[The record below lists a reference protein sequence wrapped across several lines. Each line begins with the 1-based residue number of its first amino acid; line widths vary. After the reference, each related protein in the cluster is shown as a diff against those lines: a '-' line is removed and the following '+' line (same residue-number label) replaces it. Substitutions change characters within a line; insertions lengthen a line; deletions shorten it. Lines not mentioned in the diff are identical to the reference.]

1 MFKHKK
7 QILDKAQI
15 EQKIRRMAYEI
26 YEQNYEQKE
35 LILAGVDE
43 NGLKLSISLK
53 KEIDAISDIK
63 VHVIKLD
70 VEKDAPVQPKVDL
83 SHFPQIEQFTVIVVD
98 DVLNSGRT
106 MIYAIDPFLQ
116 LGAKKIQTA
125 VLVNRSH
132 KRFPISV
139 DYKGLELATTIQ
151 EHIQVD
157 LSESDSSAYL
167 Y

>member
-1 MFKHKK
+1 MSKQKK

-15 EQKIRRMAYEI
+15 DQKIRRMAYEI
-26 YEQNYEQKE
+26 YEQNHEQKE
-35 LILAGVDE
+35 IILAGVDQ

-70 VEKDAPVQPKVDL
+70 VEKDAPVQPKVAL
-83 SHFPQIEQFTVIVVD
+83 SDFPQIDQFTVVVVD

-132 KRFPISV
+132 KRYPISV

>member
-1 MFKHKK
+1 MSKHKK

-15 EQKIRRMAYEI
+15 DQKIRRMAYEI
-26 YEQNYEQKE
+26 YEQNHEQKE
-35 LILAGVDE
+35 IILAGVDQ

-83 SHFPQIEQFTVIVVD
+83 SDFPQIDQFTVIVVD

-132 KRFPISV
+132 KRYPISV

-157 LSESDSSAYL
+157 LSDSDSCAYL

>member
-1 MFKHKK
+1 MSKHKK
-7 QILDKAQI
+7 QILDKVQI
-15 EQKIRRMAYEI
+15 NQKIRRMAYEI
-26 YEQNYEQKE
+26 YEQNHEQKE
-35 LILAGVDE
+35 IILAGVDQ

-70 VEKDAPVQPKVDL
+70 VDKDAPVQPKVDL
-83 SHFPQIEQFTVIVVD
+83 SDFPQIDQFTVIVVD

-132 KRFPISV
+132 KRYPISV

-157 LSESDSSAYL
+157 LSDSDSCAYL

>member
-1 MFKHKK
+1 
-7 QILDKAQI
+7 
-15 EQKIRRMAYEI
+15 
-26 YEQNYEQKE
+26 
-35 LILAGVDE
+35 
-43 NGLKLSISLK
+43 
-53 KEIDAISDIK
+53 
-63 VHVIKLD
+63 
-70 VEKDAPVQPKVDL
+70 
-83 SHFPQIEQFTVIVVD
+83 
-98 DVLNSGRT
+98 

-132 KRFPISV
+132 KRYPISV